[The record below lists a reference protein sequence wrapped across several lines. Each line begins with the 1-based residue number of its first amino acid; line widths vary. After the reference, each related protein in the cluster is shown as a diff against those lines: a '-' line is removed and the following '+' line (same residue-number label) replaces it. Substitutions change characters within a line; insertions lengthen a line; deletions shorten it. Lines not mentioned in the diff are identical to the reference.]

1 MYKLKIKRV
10 KLLRIWNI
18 ETYKNETK
26 YEVNFY
32 TFYYFIL
39 YVFCYRFICVC
50 IKV

>member
-1 MYKLKIKRV
+1 MYTLKIKRV

-32 TFYYFIL
+32 TFYFFIL
-39 YVFCYRFICVC
+39 YVLSVCFICVC